1 MKTSEMNPRYLCYC
15 TAHGKSP
22 DEMFEHDKARW
33 PGGVM
38 AGFIC
43 WITQQWGDW
52 KAENNAFNLPIGEVE
67 HKKFDQWLSGRAIK
81 NIND

>member
-1 MKTSEMNPRYLCYC
+1 
-15 TAHGKSP
+15 
-22 DEMFEHDKARW
+22 
-33 PGGVM
+33 M